1 MPMSVELS
9 IIMPCLNEAET
20 LEKCIMKARTF
31 FERSGVSGEIVIG
44 DNGSTD
50 GSQEIARRCGARVV
64 HVPIRGYGAAL
75 SSAIAA
81 AQGTYCVMGDSDDS
95 YDFSNLDSFID
106 ELRAGADLVM
116 GNRFLGGIAPDAM
129 PWKNRYI
136 GNPVLSGIGRFLF
149 SALTKDFHCGLRAF
163 SRDAFLRMDLRTTGM
178 EFASEMVIKA
188 TLMNMKIVEVPTTL
202 SRDGRSRQPHL
213 RPYRDGWR
221 HLRFMLLFSP
231 NWLFLYPGL
240 VLMAS
245 GLALGAVLLANPVYV
260 SGVRFSVDT
269 LIYCVAMIEIGFQAV
284 LFAVLSRAYAEQEGL
299 FPKPPG
305 SGVFGCA
312 FSLERGILAGTALF
326 LLGATLLFS
335 ALTVWN
341 KARFGELDP
350 EHVTR
355 VVIASS
361 LSLSLGFEVI
371 LSSFLLSMLKLN
383 VRTVSMDQPIFKD
396 KKLKTA
402 A

>member
-1 MPMSVELS
+1 
-9 IIMPCLNEAET
+9 
-20 LEKCIMKARTF
+20 
-31 FERSGVSGEIVIG
+31 
-44 DNGSTD
+44 
-50 GSQEIARRCGARVV
+50 
-64 HVPIRGYGAAL
+64 
-75 SSAIAA
+75 
-81 AQGTYCVMGDSDDS
+81 
-95 YDFSNLDSFID
+95 
-106 ELRAGADLVM
+106 
-116 GNRFLGGIAPDAM
+116 
-129 PWKNRYI
+129 
-136 GNPVLSGIGRFLF
+136 
-149 SALTKDFHCGLRAF
+149 
-163 SRDAFLRMDLRTTGM
+163 M

-188 TLMNMKIVEVPTTL
+188 TLMNMTIVEVPTTL
-202 SRDGRSRQPHL
+202 RRDGRSRRPHL

-240 VLMAS
+240 VLMAA

-305 SGVFGCA
+305 SGVFLPA
-312 FSLERGILAGTALF
+312 FSLERGILAGTTLL
-326 LLGATLLFS
+326 LLGVTLLFS
-335 ALTVWN
+335 ALNIWN
-341 KARFGELDP
+341 KAQFGELDT

-383 VRTVSMDQPIFKD
+383 VRTLSMEQPIFKD
-396 KKLKTA
+396 NKLKTA